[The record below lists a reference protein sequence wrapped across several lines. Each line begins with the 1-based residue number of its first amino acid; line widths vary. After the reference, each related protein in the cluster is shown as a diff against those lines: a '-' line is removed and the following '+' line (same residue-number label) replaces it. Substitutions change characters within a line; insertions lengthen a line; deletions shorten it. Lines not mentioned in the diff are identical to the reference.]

1 MRNKIAIEEHFA
13 IEDTLRESTEYALP
27 GQLNTFERR
36 MLDLDDERLR
46 EMDTHGIAFAI
57 LSLNAPGVQSVFDPY
72 KAVDVARRANDVLA
86 AAVAR
91 HPDRYAGFAAV
102 PMQDPDAAIIE
113 ITRGVK
119 DLGFKG
125 VMLSGFSQVGDADT
139 IVYYDDPRYRAFWGT
154 VEELG
159 VPFYLHPRD
168 PLPNRV
174 TFYDGHPWLRGASW
188 AFGVETATH
197 ALRLMASGIF
207 DTYPRLIAILGHLGE
222 MLPYCVWRLD
232 HRVTKRPRGIPAR
245 KTFTEYLRSNFY
257 VTTSGNFHTNTLKS
271 AIAEIGVD
279 RVLFSVDYP
288 FEECADAAS
297 WFDTC
302 EIPESDRV
310 KIGRENAA
318 RLFNLLSVATEAI

>member
-13 IEDTLRESTEYALP
+13 IDETLRESTEYSLP
-27 GQLNTFERR
+27 GQLNAFERR
-36 MLDLDDERLR
+36 MLDMDDERLR
-46 EMDTHGIAFAI
+46 EMDANGIAFAI
-57 LSLNAPGVQSVFDPY
+57 LSLNAPGVQSVFDSR
-72 KAVDVARRANDVLA
+72 KAVDVAQRANDALA

-102 PMQDPDAAIIE
+102 PMQDPDAAIVE
-113 ITRGVK
+113 VARAVK

-125 VMLSGFSQVGDADT
+125 VMLNGFSQVGDIDT
-139 IVYYDDPRYRAFWGT
+139 IIYYDDPRYRSFWT
-154 VEELG
+154 AVEGLG

-168 PLPNRV
+168 PLPDRV

-207 DTYPRLIAILGHLGE
+207 DMHPGLTGILGHLGE
-222 MLPYCVWRLD
+222 MLPYCIWRFD

-245 KTFTEYLRSNFY
+245 RRFTEYLRSNFF
-257 VTTSGNFHTNTLKS
+257 VTTSGNFHTNTLKA
-271 AIAEIGVD
+271 AIAELGAD

-288 FEECADAAS
+288 FEECGDAAS
-297 WFDTC
+297 WFDAC
-302 EIPESDRV
+302 DISAPERAKV
-310 KIGRENAA
+310 GRENAV
-318 RLFNLLSVATEAI
+318 RLFKLGRTA

>member
-1 MRNKIAIEEHFA
+1 MTGKIAIEEHFA

-27 GQLNTFERR
+27 GQLSVFERR
-36 MLDLDDERLR
+36 MLDVDDERLR

-57 LSLNAPGVQSVFDPY
+57 LSLNAPGVQSVFDRR
-72 KAVDVARRANDVLA
+72 KAIDVARRGNDALA
-86 AAVAR
+86 AGIAR

-102 PMQDPDAAIIE
+102 PMQDPDAAIAE
-113 ITRGVK
+113 LTRAVN

-125 VMLSGFSQVGDADT
+125 VMVNGFSQVGDADT
-139 IVYYDDPRYRAFWGT
+139 IVYSDDLRYRPFWAT
-154 VEELG
+154 VEQLG

-207 DTYPRLIAILGHLGE
+207 DAHPKLTAILGHLGE
-222 MLPYCVWRLD
+222 MLPYCIWRFD

-257 VTTSGNFHTNTLKS
+257 VTTSGNFHTNTLKA
-271 AIAEIGVD
+271 AIAELGAD

-288 FEECADAAS
+288 FEECADAAT
-297 WFDTC
+297 WFDAC
-302 EIPESDRV
+302 EIPEADRL
-310 KIGRENAA
+310 KIGRTNAA
-318 RLFNLLSVATEAI
+318 QLFNLK

>member
-1 MRNKIAIEEHFA
+1 MRTKIAIEEHFA

-27 GQLNTFERR
+27 GQLNMFERR

-57 LSLNAPGVQSVFDPY
+57 LSLNAPGVQSVFDRR
-72 KAVDVARRANDVLA
+72 KAVDVARRANDTLA

-102 PMQDPDAAIIE
+102 PMQDPDAAIVE
-113 ITRGVK
+113 IKRGVK
-119 DLGFKG
+119 ELAFKG
-125 VMLSGFSQVGDADT
+125 VILSGFSQVGDAET
-139 IVYYDDPRYRAFWGT
+139 IVYYDDPRYRAFWGA

-174 TFYDGHPWLRGASW
+174 TFYDGHPWLLGASW

-197 ALRLMASGIF
+197 ALRLMASGVF
-207 DTYPRLIAILGHLGE
+207 DRHPRLTAILGHLGE
-222 MLPYCVWRLD
+222 MLPYCIWRFD

-245 KTFTEYLRSNFY
+245 RTFTEYLRSNFY
-257 VTTSGNFHTNTLKS
+257 VTTSGNFHTSTLKS
-271 AIAEIGVD
+271 AIAEIGLD

-297 WFDTC
+297 WFDGCDIT
-302 EIPESDRV
+302 ETERS
-310 KIGRENAA
+310 KIGRENAV
-318 RLFNLLSVATEAI
+318 RLFRLLSVST